1 MDVGTCLIQT
11 LDGALLMEV
20 EIQPGASQQGVTGF
34 NEWRS
39 RLVIAV
45 KAEAKQGQANRAVV
59 HVIAQQFHLSTSDV
73 TVVTGHRS
81 RKKRL
86 RLESLALADLLLR
99 LNEVLEG
106 A

>member
-1 MDVGTCLIQT
+1 MDVGTCLTQT

-20 EIQPGASQQGVTGF
+20 EIQPGASRQGVTGF
-34 NEWRS
+34 DQWRS

-45 KAEAKQGQANRAVV
+45 KAEARQGQANRAVV
-59 HVIAQQFHLSTSDV
+59 HVVAQQFHLNTADV
-73 TVVTGHRS
+73 AVVTGHRS

-86 RLESLALADLLLR
+86 RLESLALDDLLVR

-106 A
+106 G

>member
-1 MDVGTCLIQT
+1 MDVGTCLTQT

-20 EIQPGASQQGVTGF
+20 EIQPGASKQGITGF

-45 KAEAKQGQANRAVV
+45 KAEARQGQANRAVV
-59 HVIAQQFHLSTSDV
+59 HVVAQQFHV
-73 TVVTGHRS
+73 NNAHVAVVTGHRS

-86 RLESLALADLLLR
+86 RIESLALDDLLVR
-99 LNEVLEG
+99 LNEVLG
-106 A
+106 DG

>member
-20 EIQPGASQQGVTGF
+20 EIRPGSSQQGVTGF

-39 RLVIAV
+39 RLIIAV

>member
-20 EIQPGASQQGVTGF
+20 EIQPGSSQQGVTGF

-86 RLESLALADLLLR
+86 RLESLPLADLLLR
-99 LNEVLEG
+99 LNEVFEV